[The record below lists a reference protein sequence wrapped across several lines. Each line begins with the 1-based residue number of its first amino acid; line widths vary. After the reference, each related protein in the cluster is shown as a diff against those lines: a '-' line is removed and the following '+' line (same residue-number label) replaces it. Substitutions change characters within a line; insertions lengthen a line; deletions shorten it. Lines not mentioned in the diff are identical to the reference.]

1 MISAHIIAKNTIF
14 TIMNPCI
21 AIIDQNTLSNV
32 TLRSVLWDLYN
43 NVEVL
48 TYSSMEG
55 FIRDSN
61 RHFVHFFVSSDI
73 FFTHVD
79 EFELLR
85 NQTTVLCIGPNKR
98 YEAAGFTVLDI
109 SLPEQELI
117 GKLLN
122 IQFTSIYEPQKSQ
135 KGKGGI
141 SVTNE
146 LSAREKDVLKLIIKG
161 YTNKE
166 ISSGLDISITTVI
179 FHRNN
184 ICEKLGTRSIGKMTI
199 YAVLSGLVE
208 INDI

>member
-1 MISAHIIAKNTIF
+1 
-14 TIMNPCI
+14 MNPCI

-43 NVEVL
+43 KVEVL
-48 TYSSMEG
+48 TYNSMDA

-61 RHFVHFFVSSDI
+61 RHFVHFFVSSEI

-98 YEAAGFTVLDI
+98 YENAGFTVLDI

-122 IQFTSIYEPQKSQ
+122 IQFTSIYDPQKSQ
-135 KGKGGI
+135 KSKNGI
-141 SVTNE
+141 EVTNE
-146 LSAREKDVLKLIIKG
+146 LSAREKDVLRLIIKG

>member
-1 MISAHIIAKNTIF
+1 
-14 TIMNPCI
+14 MNPCI

-43 NVEVL
+43 KVEVL
-48 TYSSMEG
+48 TYNSMDA
-55 FIRDSN
+55 FIKDSN

-98 YEAAGFTVLDI
+98 YENAGFTVLDI

-122 IQFTSIYEPQKSQ
+122 IQFTSIYDPQKSQ
-135 KGKGGI
+135 KSKNGI
-141 SVTNE
+141 EVTNE
-146 LSAREKDVLKLIIKG
+146 LSVREKDVLRLIIKG

>member
-1 MISAHIIAKNTIF
+1 
-14 TIMNPCI
+14 MNPCI

-43 NVEVL
+43 KVEVQ
-48 TYSSMEG
+48 TYNSMDA
-55 FIRDSN
+55 FIKDSN

-98 YEAAGFTVLDI
+98 YENAGFTVLDI

-122 IQFTSIYEPQKSQ
+122 IQFTSIYDPQKSQ
-135 KGKGGI
+135 KSKNGI
-141 SVTNE
+141 EVTNE
-146 LSAREKDVLKLIIKG
+146 LSVREKDVLRLIIKG

>member
-1 MISAHIIAKNTIF
+1 
-14 TIMNPCI
+14 MNPCI

-43 NVEVL
+43 KVEVL
-48 TYSSMEG
+48 TYNSMDA

-98 YEAAGFTVLDI
+98 YENAGFIVLDI

-122 IQFTSIYEPQKSQ
+122 IQFTSIYDPQKSQ
-135 KGKGGI
+135 KSKNGI
-141 SVTNE
+141 EVTNE
-146 LSAREKDVLKLIIKG
+146 LSAREKDVLRLIIKG